1 MSLESWLIFSSI
13 ALVATLSPGPAV
25 LLVTTHSLQYGP
37 VRAICTILG
46 NITGLF
52 FLSLLSV
59 LSLTTLIRCSTTA
72 FLLTKLLGGAYL
84 VYLGIGLWRNG
95 LTASPQLAG
104 PAKGRGRFQLY
115 TQGLTVALTNPKAIA
130 FTTALFPQFVETDQ
144 PLSFQFLLL
153 VTTFMAFSFL
163 CLTGYGLVS
172 HLLHRNG
179 ATLLARRST
188 GKIFGG
194 IFILTGAALASASR
208 Q

>member
-37 VRAICTILG
+37 ARTICTILG

-59 LSLTTLIRCSTTA
+59 LSLATLIRCSATA
-72 FLLTKLLGGAYL
+72 FLIIKLIGSGYL

-95 LTASPQLAG
+95 LASCTQPIAPTKVRSRL
-104 PAKGRGRFQLY
+104 RLY
-115 TQGLTVALTNPKAIA
+115 VQGLTVALTNPKAIA
-130 FTTALFPQFVETDQ
+130 FTTALFPQFVETGR

-153 VTTFMAFSFL
+153 VATFMAFSFL
-163 CLTGYGLVS
+163 CLTGYGLAS
-172 HLLHRNG
+172 HLLRRNG
-179 ATLLARRST
+179 ATLLARKST
-188 GKIFGG
+188 GRIFGG
-194 IFILTGAALASASR
+194 IFIMTGAALATTSR